1 MPITKFAIRM
11 TLTEEQMNAI
21 ADEFEN
27 DTFQHE
33 DAPVY
38 TGSHYR
44 VVNNENQ
51 SVTVIYDTKDVLR
64 VNNEAKRLGCSS
76 SDLNRAALHQ

>member
-1 MPITKFAIRM
+1 M

-44 VVNNENQ
+44 AGSPQ
-51 SVTVIYDTKDVLR
+51 SSLSGV
-64 VNNEAKRLGCSS
+64 RLTSTSS
-76 SDLNRAALHQ
+76 

>member
-1 MPITKFAIRM
+1 M

-38 TGSHYR
+38 TGSHYQL
-44 VVNNENQ
+44 VNGE
-51 SVTVIYDTKDVLR
+51 SRCVTVVYDTKDVMR
-64 VNNEAKRLGCSS
+64 ANNEAKRRGCSTS
-76 SDLNRAALHQ
+76 ELYRAALRQYLQTA

>member
-1 MPITKFAIRM
+1 M

-33 DAPVY
+33 EAPVY
-38 TGSHYR
+38 TGSHYGL
-44 VVNNENQ
+44 VNPVRH
-51 SVTVIYDTKDVLR
+51 SGV
-64 VNNEAKRLGCSS
+64 
-76 SDLNRAALHQ
+76 SDLLLRHPEACLQAEGPMTKRCSV